1 MSYRALLA
9 RATESTDAPTPGYI
23 YVDLAKSATGNP
35 NACQDMASYLTNR
48 LASKNNP
55 NVKFKCCKVIS
66 KLCDQV
72 PRNYFRRCVAQD
84 PNGITAIKEAM
95 QFRGTPDP
103 VRGDEP
109 NERVRQAAKECL
121 DAVYREAPMESQAAV
136 GGGGYGNTGSS
147 SSSSSMSNP
156 YGAPPHAGGGG
167 LQNKMQGIGN
177 PRYQDPRLDP
187 RYNNEP
193 QGFGSVV
200 KEAGEV
206 IVGMIKDPLARNIAP
221 EAPRQGHSGNLP
233 GYGGPTVRVQFYCT
247 ARHFSDDHK
256 LYSFSPFT
264 HLIVIFIVVV
274 ISMDV
279 LRPGRPS

>member
-9 RATESTDAPTPGYI
+9 RATESTDAPTPGYL

-48 LASKNNP
+48 LGSKNNP
-55 NVKFKCCKVIS
+55 NVKFKCCKVIA

-72 PRNYFRRCVAQD
+72 PRNYFRRCIAQD

-121 DAVYREAPMESQAAV
+121 EAVYREAPMESQAATSYGGA
-136 GGGGYGNTGSS
+136 GGGGYNGSS
-147 SSSSSMSNP
+147 TSMSNQ
-156 YGAPPHAGGGG
+156 YGAPPHSGGGG
-167 LQNKMQGIGN
+167 GGMQNKMQGIGN

-187 RYNNEP
+187 RYNEP

-200 KEAGEV
+200 KEASEV

-233 GYGGPTVRVQFYCT
+233 GYGGPAV
-247 ARHFSDDHK
+247 SD
-256 LYSFSPFT
+256 
-264 HLIVIFIVVV
+264 FI
-274 ISMDV
+274 
-279 LRPGRPS
+279 

>member
-9 RATESTDAPTPGYI
+9 RATESTDAPTPGYL
-23 YVDLAKSATGNP
+23 YVDLAKAATGNP

-48 LASKNNP
+48 LASKSNP

-72 PRNYFRRCVAQD
+72 PRNYFRRCIAQD

-121 DAVYREAPMESQAAV
+121 DAVYREAPMESQTATAYGGAA
-136 GGGGYGNTGSS
+136 GSGYSG
-147 SSSSSMSNP
+147 SSSMSNQ
-156 YGAPPHAGGGG
+156 YGAPPHAGAGGG
-167 LQNKMQGIGN
+167 LQSKMQGIGN

-187 RYNNEP
+187 RYNEP

-233 GYGGPTVRVQFYCT
+233 GYGGPAV
-247 ARHFSDDHK
+247 
-256 LYSFSPFT
+256 SFGNIT
-264 HLIVIFIVVV
+264 NANY
-274 ISMDV
+274 
-279 LRPGRPS
+279 R

>member
-1 MSYRALLA
+1 LLVLGTAQLIFAFYFTFVTYAMSYRSLLA
-9 RATESTDAPTPGYI
+9 RATESTDAPTPGYL

-35 NACQDMASYLTNR
+35 NACQDMASYLTTR

-72 PRNYFRRCVAQD
+72 PRNYFRRCIAQD

-121 DAVYREAPMESQAAV
+121 DSVYREAPMESQAGTAYGGAAAA
-136 GGGGYGNTGSS
+136 GGGGYNGSAT
-147 SSSSSMSNP
+147 SSSMTNQ
-156 YGAPPHAGGGG
+156 YGAPPHVGGAAGT
-167 LQNKMQGIGN
+167 QNKMQGIGN

-187 RYNNEP
+187 RYNEP

-206 IVGMIKDPLARNIAP
+206 IAGMIKDPLARNIAP

-233 GYGGPTVRVQFYCT
+233 GYGGPTVRIN
-247 ARHFSDDHK
+247 SN
-256 LYSFSPFT
+256 
-264 HLIVIFIVVV
+264 IFVYF
-274 ISMDV
+274 
-279 LRPGRPS
+279 